1 MSRSTSARVVHIS
14 TVHPTFDQRIFHREC
29 VTLAD
34 NGFTVTLIVHAD
46 HSGDRDGVRLTSL
59 GPLQSGPF
67 RLRVIDRLRETKKA
81 LRLALSSGG
90 DVYHIHDPELLPV
103 ALALKR
109 KTGARVIYDCHEDNV
124 GYALQKTYI
133 PRPLRRSIAAL
144 VSFYEKRAATRLDA
158 VVTAD
163 EGLCRRFERL
173 GAHAVTV
180 YNFPRLDLFHE
191 APDVEKSFDLVYH
204 GSLPRYHIQEC
215 FAIDDA
221 LLRRGR
227 RVRWLLFGRFDDLR
241 WAQEQVA
248 ARGATQRFVLGGAI
262 PAEQVAA
269 SVATARIGI
278 IPLPDLPKF
287 QHNIP
292 TKLFEFMA
300 LGLPVV
306 LSDLPPSRPFVGDG
320 KCAVMV
326 PPSDA
331 EAYAEA
337 IIGLLDRPE
346 RRREMGEEGRRRVMS
361 RYNWSSEGEKLVG
374 LYRGLLEPR
383 CPEG

>member
-1 MSRSTSARVVHIS
+1 VHIT
-14 TVHPTFDQRIFHREC
+14 TVHPPFDQRIFHREC
-29 VTLAD
+29 VTLARGGYD
-34 NGFTVTLIVHAD
+34 VTLVAYAKD
-46 HSGDRDGVRLTSL
+46 SEVREWVRVVAL
-59 GPLQSGPF
+59 GGQKPAA
-67 RLRVIDRLRETKKA
+67 RLRLVDRFKRTRAA
-81 LRLALSSGG
+81 LRVALGMSAS
-90 DVYHIHDPELLPV
+90 VYHVHDPELILT

-109 KTGARVIYDCHEDNV
+109 RTGARVVYDCHEDNV

-144 VSFYEKRAATRLDA
+144 VSFYEERAATRLDA
-158 VVTAD
+158 IVTAD
-163 EGLCRRFERL
+163 DGLCRRFERL

-180 YNFPRLDLFHE
+180 YNFPRLDLFRE
-191 APDVEKSFDLVYH
+191 APDVEKAFDLVYH
-204 GSLPRYHIQEC
+204 GSMPSYHIQE
-215 FAIDDA
+215 FLAIDDA

-227 RVRWLLFGRFDDLR
+227 RVRWLLFGHFDDLG

-269 SVATARIGI
+269 RVATARIGI

-346 RRREMGEEGRRRVMS
+346 RRREMGDEGRRRVMS
-361 RYNWSSEGEKLVG
+361 RYNWSSEGEKLVD
-374 LYRGLLEPR
+374 LYRRLLEQSVA
-383 CPEG
+383 